1 MTLANV
7 TILFVFLVL
16 FRGLNLSLNRT
27 IYVPHIPRPLQCN
40 ERLIGGHDLH
50 LVVDIGLGR
59 ALMAKYTGPYN
70 AEPRENPDSANHQR
84 HGLGSRSA
92 GLRTADGPRLS
103 TCV

>member
-40 ERLIGGHDLH
+40 ERLIGGYDLH
-50 LVVDIGLGR
+50 LVLDIGSGR
-59 ALMAKYTGPYN
+59 A
-70 AEPRENPDSANHQR
+70 
-84 HGLGSRSA
+84 HGQIHRS
-92 GLRTADGPRLS
+92 
-103 TCV
+103 V